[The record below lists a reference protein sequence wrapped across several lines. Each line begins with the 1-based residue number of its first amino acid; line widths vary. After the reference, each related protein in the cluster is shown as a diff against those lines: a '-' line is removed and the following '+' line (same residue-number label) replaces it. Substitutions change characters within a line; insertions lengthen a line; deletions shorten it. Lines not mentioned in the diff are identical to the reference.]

1 MMFKMKIFI
10 ISAAILG
17 LVFTSCEDVIDVS
30 VSDKNYNLYSVE
42 AFVTTNNDPYV
53 YLTRT
58 VPVSSL
64 EDPPGVSGANVSI
77 TDNAQPPNVINLV
90 EDVEKKGYYK
100 LPEGQHYPG
109 VAGREY
115 TLTIISETDTLT
127 GKDYLTP
134 VSPVDSIH
142 VRAYDV
148 GQFKFMAIAL
158 FCQEPPGKGNSY
170 KWDVYINDTALYKT
184 ENMAIANDNLVDGK
198 YVNDIEIFIDFY
210 DPAKPQERKLNLND
224 TVYVRQNSISK
235 VAYDFYT
242 QMINQNQAG
251 FLFSVTPANAK
262 GNVTCSNGEFVMG
275 MFSAMDVS
283 VSNSVIIDENIES
296 IVKDN

>member
-1 MMFKMKIFI
+1 MKIFI
-10 ISAAILG
+10 LSAAIITLA
-17 LVFTSCEDVIDVS
+17 LTSCEDVIDVN
-30 VSDKNYNLYSVE
+30 VDGKNYNLYSVE
-42 AFVTTNNDPYV
+42 AFITTIDEPYV

-58 VPVSSL
+58 VPVSSI
-64 EDPPGVSGANVSI
+64 ESPPGVSGAKVIIS
-77 TDNAQPPNVINLV
+77 DDAQPSNIIELEEVDTLP
-90 EDVEKKGYYK
+90 GYYQV
-100 LPEGQHYPG
+100 PEGSHYFG

-115 TLTIISETDTLT
+115 TLTIISETDTLVA
-127 GKDYLTP
+127 KDYLAS

-148 GQFKFMAIAL
+148 GQFNFMAVTL
-158 FCQEPPGKGNSY
+158 FCQEPAGLGNNY
-170 KWDVYINDTALYKT
+170 KWDVYVNDTFLYKT
-184 ENMAIANDNLVDGK
+184 ENMAIANDNLVDGR
-198 YVNDIEIFIDFY
+198 YVSDIEIFIDFY
-210 DPAKPQERKLNLND
+210 DPAKPEERKLKLND

-235 VAYDFYT
+235 VAYDFYS

-283 VSNSVIIDENIES
+283 KSNSVIIDQKLEDM
-296 IVKDN
+296 VKGNK